1 MAVRRL
7 RKPFNVVQ
15 LVLRSSVSDL
25 VSRYRLQHP
34 GLPETLDTG
43 RCFPL
48 NVATSCTRLSL
59 DISPYPSYCPQ
70 I

>member
-1 MAVRRL
+1 MAVRGS

-15 LVLRSSVSDL
+15 LVLRSSVSDM

-34 GLPETLDTG
+34 GQTETLDTG

-48 NVATSCTRLSL
+48 NVATS
-59 DISPYPSYCPQ
+59 
-70 I
+70 

>member
-1 MAVRRL
+1 MAARRL
-7 RKPFNVVQ
+7 IKPFNVVQ

-48 NVATSCTRLSL
+48 NVATSCTRLL
-59 DISPYPSYCPQ
+59 LKMTWYPSCSS